1 MNSMVNPLHTPII
14 RHRPYLLSLH
24 ASTNLGNASGNIQQY
39 ILPPTPAVANIAV
52 NGEPKIDYDARTVG
66 V

>member
-1 MNSMVNPLHTPII
+1 MVNPLHTNINW
-14 RHRPYLLSLH
+14 HRPCLLSLH

-39 ILPPTPAVANIAV
+39 IRPPTFVVANIAV